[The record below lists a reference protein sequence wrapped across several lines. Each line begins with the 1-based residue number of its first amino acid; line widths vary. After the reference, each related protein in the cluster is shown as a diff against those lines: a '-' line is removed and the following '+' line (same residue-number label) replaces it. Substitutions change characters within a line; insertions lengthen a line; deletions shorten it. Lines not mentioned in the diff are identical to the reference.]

1 MDKKTFNQKGEQ
13 LVSVTCQKHSI
24 HSMFSQ
30 IVFEIPSEAI
40 FCREDIAT
48 KDFSH
53 ICDKTVFFTIAE
65 NKRQYGY

>member
-1 MDKKTFNQKGEQ
+1 
-13 LVSVTCQKHSI
+13 
-24 HSMFSQ
+24 MFSQ